1 VCACVRARVCV
12 CVCVCACVRTYMYV
26 RVCVTSLEVCGWLL
40 VETSSGPGAGGGG
53 EQREEERGASIW
65 RDFHSVW
72 CLHAAMQDASTQ
84 AQHSLRREAWS
95 GGGAS
100 C

>member
-53 EQREEERGASIW
+53 EQREEERGTSIW
-65 RDFHSVW
+65 RDFHSVSLVLA
-72 CLHAAMQDASTQ
+72 CCHARCKHSSPALAS
-84 AQHSLRREAWS
+84 
-95 GGGAS
+95 
-100 C
+100 